1 MIWCFL
7 ITILR
12 NLGCQL
18 FQNHLGHECVLLICI
33 VFYSIS
39 IMFNRPMCWTPE
51 LAELQFC
58 CFLQCVRYH
67 FCIWVASI
75 LVASKFSFSQNAVF
89 CYELWATP
97 SQNLRFLKIL
107 LWCTCQGASGK
118 QNGDQ
123 KWCQNDRLGNHIG
136 AENGENHYGAIFMGQ
151 CTGGLALGAKA
162 KGSGTGREQRRLAL
176 WGESSGPPPC
186 REQKIQEFIEY

>member
-7 ITILR
+7 ITILI

-18 FQNHLGHECVLLICI
+18 FQNHSGHKCVLSICI

-39 IMFNRPMCWTPE
+39 IMLNKTIRWTPK
-51 LAELQFC
+51 LAKSQIC

-67 FCIWVASI
+67 FCILFVSI
-75 LVASKFSFSQNAVF
+75 FVASKFSFSQIAVF

-107 LWCTCQGASGK
+107 LWCTCQGASGEQMGTK
-118 QNGDQ
+118 SDA
-123 KWCQNDRLGNHIG
+123 KTIG
-136 AENGENHYGAIFMGQ
+136 WRSTWEVPDPLRRATPLARTEN
-151 CTGGLALGAKA
+151 
-162 KGSGTGREQRRLAL
+162 QR
-176 WGESSGPPPC
+176 
-186 REQKIQEFIEY
+186 IH

>member
-12 NLGCQL
+12 NLRCQL

-39 IMFNRPMCWTPE
+39 IMLNRPMCWTPE

-97 SQNLRFLKIL
+97 SQNLKFLKIL
-107 LWCTCQGASGK
+107 LWCTCQGASGEQMGTK
-118 QNGDQ
+118 SDA
-123 KWCQNDRLGNHIG
+123 KTIG
-136 AENGENHYGAIFMGQ
+136 WGTTWEQRTGRIIMGHFLW
-151 CTGGLALGAKA
+151 GSALGV
-162 KGSGTGREQRRLAL
+162 
-176 WGESSGPPPC
+176 WH
-186 REQKIQEFIEY
+186 